1 MGGKSAKNQTGEEL
15 NQMRYATI
23 KIFQI
28 LTTNGK
34 TVPRGWGREG
44 DGGERWGQGG
54 DKGRGEK
61 VGGKSAKNQTGEE
74 LNQMRYATIKIF
86 QILTTNGKTVPRGWG
101 REGDGGERWGQGGD
115 KGRGEKVGGK
125 SAKNQTGE
133 ELNQMRYATIKIF
146 QILTTN
152 GKTVA

>member
-1 MGGKSAKNQTGEEL
+1 MVRLSPGGKGCGWGGGGGLEKVGGKAAKNQTGEEL

-34 TVPRGWGREG
+34 TVPGGEGVRMGWG
-44 DGGERWGQGG
+44 GGL
-54 DKGRGEK
+54 EK

-86 QILTTNGKTVPRGWG
+86 QILTTNGKTVPGGEGVRMGWG
-101 REGDGGERWGQGGD
+101 GAGEGGGQGRQEPN
-115 KGRGEKVGGK
+115 RGGAQPDEIRHYQ
-125 SAKNQTGE
+125 NIPDTHYQW
-133 ELNQMRYATIKIF
+133 
-146 QILTTN
+146 
-152 GKTVA
+152 